1 MKILR
6 KIEQEIRALITR
18 WWRPSMYVGIV
29 VAIWVNTVWVPV
41 TTGSGVDLT
50 AMGVLFVSVAPLAG
64 IRAYER
70 IKERKTDD
78 PPPV

>member
-1 MKILR
+1 MKVLR
-6 KIEQEIRALITR
+6 KIETEVRALITR

-29 VAIWVNTVWVPV
+29 TAIWVNTVWSPIV
-41 TTGSGVDLT
+41 TGASLDLA
-50 AMGVLFVSVAPLAG
+50 AMAVLFVSVAPLAG

-70 IKERKTDD
+70 LKERQTDD